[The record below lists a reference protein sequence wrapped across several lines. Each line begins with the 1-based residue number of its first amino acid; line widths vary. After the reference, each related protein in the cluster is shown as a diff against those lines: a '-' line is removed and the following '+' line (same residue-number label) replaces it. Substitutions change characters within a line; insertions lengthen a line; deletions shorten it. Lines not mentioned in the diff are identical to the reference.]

1 MRRSEE
7 VGKGEIAMVG
17 LPQRTRK
24 VRPSRMS
31 AKDRK
36 FEDLLRR
43 AADFLKSR
51 PSPEAKRSEKND

>member
-1 MRRSEE
+1 MRRREE
-7 VGKGEIAMVG
+7 TEKGEIAMVA
-17 LPQRTRK
+17 PPRTRK
-24 VRPSRMS
+24 VRPARMS

-51 PSPEAKRSEKND
+51 PSPAAKSSEKND